1 MTLAFISY
9 IYKVFIEGTMT
20 FIKGAVI
27 FIKGAVTFIGGVII
41 FIGKGSLAVERS
53 FKTAGV
59 GTKVVDDIEGVDE
72 RDSRWWLII
81 YKLKG
86 PLLLMNNLISISNH
100 SVKLS
105 L

>member
-27 FIKGAVTFIGGVII
+27 FIKGAVTFIGEAVI
-41 FIGKGSLAVERS
+41 FIGDGGLVVGRS
-53 FKTAGV
+53 FKIAGV
-59 GTKVVDDIEGVDE
+59 GVGVIKGVNKCDL
-72 RDSRWWLII
+72 RRQLII
-81 YKLKG
+81 YELKG
-86 PLLLMNNLISISNH
+86 PSLLINSLISASNH
-100 SVKLS
+100 SIGSS